1 MPPMNGSFNANQF
14 EPNQGG
20 GGGHPPAQKA
30 PFRITNTAIK
40 ENSSKDGGFFEVEFT
55 SPMGSLIQRYNIWNK
70 TPKAVEIAHGQLSA
84 LCRAVN
90 IYQIDWSNEG
100 AALRNAQGL
109 MDVGYQKGEEPS
121 PDNPNAKGYTELK
134 RVYDMAGNDPSK
146 PGQAQQ
152 AQLQAQPVQ
161 QVQPQQMAAQPMTAQ
176 PGGGWGAPNGS
187 QPQQSQPQQ
196 NGAPAGWNGQG
207 GAIQQQPQ
215 QSTGQAWQPGQNGG
229 APAGNPPWGSRQ

>member
-1 MPPMNGSFNANQF
+1 MIMQGSFNANQF

-20 GGGHPPAQKA
+20 GGIHPPAQKV
-30 PFRITNTAIK
+30 PFRITNTEIK
-40 ENSSKDGGFFEVEFT
+40 ENSAKDGGYFKVEFT
-55 SPMGSLIQRYNIWNK
+55 SPMGVVFQNYNIWNK

-152 AQLQAQPVQ
+152 TQPQPVQ
-161 QVQPQQMAAQPMTAQ
+161 QAQPQPMTQQ
-176 PGGGWGAPNGS
+176 PGGGWSAPQGG
-187 QPQQSQPQQ
+187 QPVNTQPQQ
-196 NGAPAGWNGQG
+196 NGAPAGWNGP
-207 GAIQQQPQ
+207 GAATQQPPQ
-215 QSTGQAWQPGQNGG
+215 QAGQAWQPGQNGG